1 MKTTT
6 KIKTL
11 LVLAI
16 SAFIKYNICT
26 RHSKKNYDQGFKLG
40 FGVSGG
46 YATQDPYK
54 LALGADARLQYDL
67 TKDTL

>member
-26 RHSKKNYDQGFKLG
+26 RHNSKKLRSRFQIR